1 MSTNPVSDTQTSYTL
16 LTRVRD
22 VNDQQA
28 WNEFVECYAPKIFVW
43 CRRFHL
49 QESDASDVTQEV
61 LVKLV
66 GAMQSFV
73 YDPARGSFRGW
84 LKTITTNAVRD
95 LGRTWQRNGRAVGDT
110 NLSQL
115 LESLEDPE
123 AVRVL
128 EDVIEG
134 AHQQQILQEA
144 ATQVA
149 LRVQPHTWKAY
160 QLTAVEQRPAAQVAR
175 ELQMRISEVYVAKSR
190 VMKMLRETIALLEG
204 C

>member
-1 MSTNPVSDTQTSYTL
+1 MSTNPDSATQTSYTL
-16 LTRVRD
+16 LMRVRD
-22 VNDQQA
+22 VSDQQA
-28 WNEFVECYAPKIFVW
+28 WNEFVECYAPKIFLW

-66 GAMQSFV
+66 SAMKSFV

-95 LGRTWQRNGRAVGDT
+95 LGRTWQRDGRAVG
-110 NLSQL
+110 NAHLAQL
-115 LESLEDPE
+115 LESLEDPK
-123 AVRVL
+123 AVKVL
-128 EDVIEG
+128 EEVIEG

-144 ATQVA
+144 ETQVA

-160 QLTAVEQRPAAQVAR
+160 QLTAMQQRPAAQVAR

>member
-1 MSTNPVSDTQTSYTL
+1 MSTNPDSATQTSYTL
-16 LTRVRD
+16 LMRVRD
-22 VNDQQA
+22 VSDQQA
-28 WNEFVECYAPKIFVW
+28 WNEFVECYAPKIFLW

-66 GAMQSFV
+66 SAMQSFV

-95 LGRTWQRNGRAVGDT
+95 LGRTWQRDGRAVG
-110 NLSQL
+110 NAHLAQL
-115 LESLEDPE
+115 LESLEDPK
-123 AVRVL
+123 AVKVL
-128 EDVIEG
+128 EEVIEG

-144 ATQVA
+144 ETQVA

-160 QLTAVEQRPAAQVAR
+160 QLTAMQQRPAAQVAR

>member
-22 VNDQQA
+22 VSDQQA
-28 WNEFVECYAPKIFVW
+28 WQEFVECYAPKIFLW

-84 LKTITTNAVRD
+84 LKTITTNAVSD
-95 LGRTWQRNGRAVGDT
+95 LGRTWQRDGRPGGDAR
-110 NLSQL
+110 LVQL

-123 AVRVL
+123 AVKAL
-128 EDVIEG
+128 EEVIEG
-134 AHQQQILQEA
+134 AHRQLIRRRLA
-144 ATQVA
+144 FVDAHTCYVRSTYPVA
-149 LRVQPHTWKAY
+149 LMGLIVD
-160 QLTAVEQRPAAQVAR
+160 
-175 ELQMRISEVYVAKSR
+175 
-190 VMKMLRETIALLEG
+190 
-204 C
+204 

>member
-28 WNEFVECYAPKIFVW
+28 WNEFVECYAPKIFLW

-66 GAMQSFV
+66 SAMQSFV

-95 LGRTWQRNGRAVGDT
+95 LGRTWQRDGRAVG
-110 NLSQL
+110 NAHLAQL
-115 LESLEDPE
+115 LESLEDPK
-123 AVRVL
+123 AVKVL
-128 EDVIEG
+128 EEVIEG

-144 ATQVA
+144 ETQVA
-149 LRVQPHTWKAY
+149 LRVQSHTWKAY
-160 QLTAVEQRPAAQVAR
+160 QLTAMEQRPAAQVAR